1 MLQTVNIQLVLMKK
15 PRFAEKNIY
24 YREKATNFLKVFLLH
39 TTQRHLLFGLWEV
52 GCQNIYNF
60 DLFGF
65 QLLPDPQGEVKPKTA
80 VAIGNFFFSFSL
92 LKLHH
97 FQYREVEM
105 PKGTLIMEHPV
116 CSVYTEVTLQKQQ
129 KICAQKNFSSK
140 MLQNMLFFMCNN
152 NKLCTSKLA
161 EHLTKPNSEFRQI
174 PNNFK
179 LFKMNKGFSPF
190 FSFLSKMK
198 NK

>member
-80 VAIGNFFFSFSL
+80 VAIGNFFFIFFAQTTSFSIQRGRDAKGDFDNGTPCMQCL
-92 LKLHH
+92 YGSHSSEIVEDLRSKKF
-97 FQYREVEM
+97 FQ
-105 PKGTLIMEHPV
+105 
-116 CSVYTEVTLQKQQ
+116 QN
-129 KICAQKNFSSK
+129 ASK
-140 MLQNMLFFMCNN
+140 YVILYV
-152 NKLCTSKLA
+152 
-161 EHLTKPNSEFRQI
+161 
-174 PNNFK
+174 
-179 LFKMNKGFSPF
+179 
-190 FSFLSKMK
+190 
-198 NK
+198 